1 MGKLQEAIDLEKA
14 AEKKANSW
22 SLMGGKEKYED
33 AADMYVKAANLY
45 KMDKLCTSIAFG
57 ASLLPNSCFMP

>member
-1 MGKLQEAIDLEKA
+1 MGKLQEAMDLEKA

-45 KMDKLCTSIAFG
+45 KMDKLCTIPSTSAT
-57 ASLLPNSCFMP
+57 L